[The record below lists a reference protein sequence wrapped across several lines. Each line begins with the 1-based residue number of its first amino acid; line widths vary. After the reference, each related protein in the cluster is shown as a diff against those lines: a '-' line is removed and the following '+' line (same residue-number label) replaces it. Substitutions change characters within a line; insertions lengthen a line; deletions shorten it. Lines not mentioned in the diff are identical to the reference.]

1 MEHNIVDNEERI
13 DRYLCGKMSQEE
25 SKEFEKELKEN
36 NDLRHQAEAVA
47 QMVMAMKAVGERK
60 DRELI
65 SGIRSQNTNTE
76 SDQHER
82 AKVKPYKS
90 IVYRI
95 SIAACIIGV
104 AFGGY
109 RYYDYTVVTSLGKEY
124 ANAFPFTEV
133 TRGDSDDAVE
143 TELATLFDNIAQG
156 KNLKQS
162 VAQLDVLWELSH
174 SEIYNN
180 YTEYEPYIG
189 WYLAIGYLQSNN
201 KKQAKCVLECLKDI
215 SINESLLGDTVS
227 KILSEI

>member
-1 MEHNIVDNEERI
+1 MLFIVYLRLF
-13 DRYLCGKMSQEE
+13 LCG
-25 SKEFEKELKEN
+25 LV
-36 NDLRHQAEAVA
+36 AVA
-47 QMVMAMKAVGERK
+47 VSVLFYLLLRFTKFRNLKPMV
-60 DRELI
+60 I
-65 SGIRSQNTNTE
+65 QI
-76 SDQHER
+76 
-82 AKVKPYKS
+82 
-90 IVYRI
+90 
-95 SIAACIIGV
+95 IIGV

-143 TELATLFDNIAQG
+143 TELTTLFDNIAQG